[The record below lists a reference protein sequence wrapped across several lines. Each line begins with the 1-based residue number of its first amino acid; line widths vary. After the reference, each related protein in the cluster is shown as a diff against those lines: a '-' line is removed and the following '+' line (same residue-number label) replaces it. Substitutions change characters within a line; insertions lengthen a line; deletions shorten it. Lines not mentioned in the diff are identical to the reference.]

1 MPGIRDYLELKI
13 QSKTGIN
20 SAVIGGAIVTIL
32 ACSIAMVFALVF
44 LFVWLADR
52 YSPMAAALVLTG
64 AAMCLAIVSAVLT
77 LGAHKRVVAV
87 AEQGL
92 LKNSALSVV
101 QPAYLKT
108 AIQVGNAV
116 GWKKLIPLV
125 GVGLIA
131 AGVAKEWN
139 GKKGGGADAR
149 DKGEGADARDDA

>member
-1 MPGIRDYLELKI
+1 MPGIKDYLELKI

-20 SAVIGGAIVTIL
+20 SAVIGGALVTIL

-52 YSPMAAALVLTG
+52 YSPMAAALLLTG
-64 AAMCLAIVSAVLT
+64 AAIGLAIVSAVLT
-77 LGAHKRVVAV
+77 LSAHKRVVAA

-92 LKNSALSVV
+92 LKNSALSIV

-108 AIQVGNAV
+108 AILGNAV
-116 GWKKLIPLV
+116 GWKKLIPIV

-139 GKKGGGADAR
+139 GKKGESADA
-149 DKGEGADARDDA
+149 GDDA

>member
-1 MPGIRDYLELKI
+1 MPSIKEYLELKI

-20 SAVIGGAIVTIL
+20 SAVIGGAVVTIL

-52 YSPMAAALVLTG
+52 YSPMAAALFLTG
-64 AAMCLAIVSAVLT
+64 AAIGLAIVSAVLT

-92 LKNSALSVV
+92 LKTSALAVV

-108 AIQVGNAV
+108 AIRVGNAV
-116 GWKKLIPLV
+116 GWKKLIPIV

-131 AGVAKEWN
+131 AGVAKERN
-139 GKKGGGADAR
+139 GKN
-149 DKGEGADARDDA
+149 GEGAHARDDA

>member
-1 MPGIRDYLELKI
+1 MPSIKEYLELKI

-20 SAVIGGAIVTIL
+20 SAVIGGAVVTIL

-44 LFVWLADR
+44 LFVWLAGR
-52 YSPMAAALVLTG
+52 YSPMAAALFLTG
-64 AAMCLAIVSAVLT
+64 AAIGLAIVSAVLT

-92 LKNSALSVV
+92 LKTSALAVV

-108 AIQVGNAV
+108 AIRVGNAV
-116 GWKKLIPLV
+116 GWKKLIPIV

-139 GKKGGGADAR
+139 GKN
-149 DKGEGADARDDA
+149 GEGAHARDDA

>member
-32 ACSIAMVFALVF
+32 ACYISMVFALVF

-64 AAMCLAIVSAVLT
+64 AAICLAIVSAVLT

-101 QPAYLKT
+101 QPAYLKA

-116 GWKKLIPLV
+116 GWKKLIPIV
-125 GVGLIA
+125 GVGIIA

-139 GKKGGGADAR
+139 GKKGEGADADAR
-149 DKGEGADARDDA
+149 DA